1 MWDEITYTDF
11 LIAFAVQTPTAK
23 AMTSLILFQ
32 IGFLSGSHHSTERQ
46 RAPIS
51 QKIMEFFEFGLGAKS
66 KSKYICSVLGFVDT
80 YCLCTS
86 IILIDLLNDES
97 STAKAKATSA
107 ANPPHANACCSGT
120 AYAIIDRLV
129 AANNATINVV
139 VQFII
144 INTGTFSMYISDS
157 SQQLLTI

>member
-107 ANPPHANACCSGT
+107 AES
-120 AYAIIDRLV
+120 
-129 AANNATINVV
+129 AAPR
-139 VQFII
+139 
-144 INTGTFSMYISDS
+144 
-157 SQQLLTI
+157 

>member
-1 MWDEITYTDF
+1 M
-11 LIAFAVQTPTAK
+11 LVVP
-23 AMTSLILFQ
+23 
-32 IGFLSGSHHSTERQ
+32 
-46 RAPIS
+46 
-51 QKIMEFFEFGLGAKS
+51 
-66 KSKYICSVLGFVDT
+66 
-80 YCLCTS
+80 
-86 IILIDLLNDES
+86 
-97 STAKAKATSA
+97 
-107 ANPPHANACCSGT
+107 GT